1 MLDLKKERCSSCC
14 SHFGIMYG
22 LHWPICLVGKAMVGD
37 MTSFCSLG
45 GLEVVGEEG
54 VDSASITAC
63 HSFNGKR
70 NGN

>member
-1 MLDLKKERCSSCC
+1 MLIVLLSFWNYVRSTLAYLS
-14 SHFGIMYG
+14 G
-22 LHWPICLVGKAMVGD
+22 MVGD

-45 GLEVVGEEG
+45 ELEVVGEEG
-54 VDSASITAC
+54 VDSVSVTDC

>member
-1 MLDLKKERCSSCC
+1 MVIVLLVFLDHVRYTLAYLS
-14 SHFGIMYG
+14 GI
-22 LHWPICLVGKAMVGD
+22 VGD

-63 HSFNGKR
+63 HSFYGKR